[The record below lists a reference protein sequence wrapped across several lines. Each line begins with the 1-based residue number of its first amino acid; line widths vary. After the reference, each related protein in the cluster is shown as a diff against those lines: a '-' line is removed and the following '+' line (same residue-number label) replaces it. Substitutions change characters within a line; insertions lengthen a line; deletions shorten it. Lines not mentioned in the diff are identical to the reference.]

1 VTRILIVEDDPDL
14 ATGIEYNLAMEGYDV
29 RIAPTGHAAL
39 AAIGE
44 WPPDLVLLDLMLPGI
59 DGYQVLKSI
68 RRGSRRVP
76 VIILSAKAEEHD
88 KVRGF
93 RLDADQYVSKPFG
106 VLELLERI
114 ASLLRR
120 SSPSAETRPDVF
132 RFGDVSVDRS
142 ARAVQR
148 GGVSVSITP
157 KAYDLLLELVAHKGK
172 VMTRSAL
179 LREVWG
185 YDPFVM
191 TRTVDSHVAEL
202 RRKLDDPDEPRH
214 ILTVWKVGYRFVD

>member
-1 VTRILIVEDDPDL
+1 VSRILIVEDDPDL
-14 ATGIEYNLAMEGYDV
+14 ATGIEYNLTMDGYEV
-29 RIAPTGHAAL
+29 RIAATGPAAL
-39 AAIGE
+39 AAVNE

-68 RRGSRRVP
+68 RRGGRRVP

-88 KVRGF
+88 KIRGF
-93 RLDADQYVSKPFG
+93 RFDADQYVSKPFG

-120 SSPSAETRPDVF
+120 SSPSADTRPDVF
-132 RFGDVSVDRS
+132 QFGDVRVDRS
-142 ARAVQR
+142 ARTVQR
-148 GGVSVSITP
+148 AGAPVSITP
-157 KAYDLLLELVAHKGK
+157 KAYELLLTLVAQKGK
-172 VMTRSAL
+172 VMSRSTL
-179 LREVWG
+179 LREVWE

-202 RRKLDDPDEPRH
+202 RRKLDDPDDPRH